1 MFIIGPY
8 IILLMFIIAPILVN
22 SPALRYTAIARDC
35 ITFIMRFCRDNMQ
48 QEGS

>member
-1 MFIIGPY
+1 MFIIGSY

-22 SPALRYTAIARDC
+22 SPALGYTAIARDC